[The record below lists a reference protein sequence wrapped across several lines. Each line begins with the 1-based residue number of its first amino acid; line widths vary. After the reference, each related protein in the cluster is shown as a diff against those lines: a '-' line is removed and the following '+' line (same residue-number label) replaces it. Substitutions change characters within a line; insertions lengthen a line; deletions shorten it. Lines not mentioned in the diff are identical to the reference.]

1 MSDDMSVDFGLQLV
15 YKIVQT
21 RDLRT
26 VLRNNISQ
34 VMIRSTEAKEYFRFI
49 KEYFMKPSHYGEV
62 PTRKIMQDHF
72 PGFTPGRYPKES
84 IEELCE
90 IVRVKA
96 MGHEIVDACEEAL
109 AAESKDPYEA
119 LAILQAQVTRLQ
131 AMTSTSR
138 DLILSDGVEDM
149 IKDYNRQKEAGYMS
163 GIPWPW
169 AELSYETQGIQEQDF
184 IIMFGRP
191 KHMKSWIA
199 TKVLTHAYAAGN
211 RRVLVYSCEMPP
223 EQFRKRVACC
233 LADIDYDR
241 LRKAELT
248 HDEEK
253 IYFATLRSLK
263 RAERLG
269 MTGSHIPSIM
279 FTSDKD
285 DMMGG
290 GVSHIVAK
298 AEAFQPDLII
308 ADSFYRMK
316 NDRSGKRSM
325 KWQDQYAIIQDL
337 KHATQQLKVPII
349 GVTQRTRSKKKD
361 DEGNDEEENL
371 EDIAYA
377 DAAGQEADLI
387 MRIKKGAAQRDGTIL
402 IEAMIA
408 GAREIR
414 PGGMLL
420 RVNPSTHWSFEC
432 WLSEGGKRVSNA
444 DGTKPG
450 RRPDA
455 ATAARHAAEDEP
467 PPRQAKTKRTAKRG
481 KKKRVDDDSKEH
493 TGVKIPPSMTFDP
506 NKIDADY
513 TFADEEED

>member
-1 MSDDMSVDFGLQLV
+1 MAGDDMSVDFGLQLV

-49 KEYFMKPSHYGEV
+49 KEYFMKPAHYGEV
-62 PTRKIMQDHF
+62 PTRKVMQSHF
-72 PGFTPGRYPKES
+72 PAFSPGRYPKES

-90 IVRVKA
+90 LVRTKA
-96 MGHEIVDACEEAL
+96 MGHEIVDACDEAL
-109 AAESKDPYEA
+109 AAEARDPYEA
-119 LAILQAQVTRLQ
+119 LSILQAQVTRLQ

-138 DLILSDGVEDM
+138 DLILSDGIDDM
-149 IKDYNRQKEAGYMS
+149 IESYQKQKEAGYMS

-169 AELSYETQGIQEQDF
+169 DELSYETQGIHEQDF

-191 KHMKSWIA
+191 KHMKSWVA

-223 EQFRKRVACC
+223 EQFRRRVACC

-248 HDEEK
+248 PDEEK
-253 IYFATLRSLK
+253 IYFETLRGLK
-263 RAERLG
+263 KAEEMG
-269 MTGSHIPSIM
+269 KTGSHIPSIM

-290 GVSHIVAK
+290 GVSHIIAK
-298 AEAFQPDLII
+298 AESFQPDLII

-349 GVTQRTRSKKKD
+349 GITQRTRSKKKD
-361 DEGNDEEENL
+361 EEGNDEEEHL

-387 MRIKKGAAQRDGTIL
+387 MRIKKGAPQRDGTIL
-402 IEAMIA
+402 LEAMIA

-414 PGGMLL
+414 PGGLLL
-420 RVNPSTHWSFEC
+420 RVNPSTHWILEC
-432 WLSEGGKRVSNA
+432 WLSERGKRMTDATGS
-444 DGTKPG
+444 TPG

-455 ATAARHAAEDEP
+455 ATAARHAADDDEP
-467 PPRQAKTKRTAKRG
+467 RKAKKTKRKAKRG
-481 KKKRVDDDSKEH
+481 KKKVDDDDKEH
-493 TGVKIPPSMTFDP
+493 TGLKIPPSMDFDP
-506 NKIDADY
+506 DKIDTDY
-513 TFADEEED
+513 TFGDDE